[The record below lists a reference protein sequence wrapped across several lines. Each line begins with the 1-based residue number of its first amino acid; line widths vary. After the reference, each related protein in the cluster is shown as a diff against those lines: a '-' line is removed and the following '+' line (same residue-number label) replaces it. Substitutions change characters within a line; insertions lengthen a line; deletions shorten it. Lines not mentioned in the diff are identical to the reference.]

1 MDLRHARTFVTVA
14 ELGTVS
20 KAALRLRIA
29 QPALSRQINTLEQEL
44 GLKLFDRIGRRLV
57 LTGEGEQ
64 LLSDCRG
71 LLSCASAI
79 GERAQLLQRG
89 EAGVLKVGAS
99 PQHIES
105 VQSTFLH
112 RYARHYPNVQVKLVE
127 AAGRDTMAMLE
138 RREIQLGQTLLPIV
152 DPENQRFGSVALQHV
167 DLLAACHPNHSFGKG
182 PTVEIGRLALH
193 PLLVL
198 ASNFVFRGVFDAAC
212 RLAHVRPNI
221 FIESHS
227 PHTLL
232 TLAEAGHGV
241 AIIPSQLRTHHRQL
255 RIVAVTYRGQPLRA
269 PMVILWDR
277 QRPLPRYATAYCEML
292 SDYVC
297 EIFPITRPT
306 VSTRDTKALQS
317 HARRAHAR
325 VSR

>member
-29 QPALSRQINTLEQEL
+29 QPALSRQINALEQEL
-44 GLKLFDRIGRRLV
+44 GLKLFDRVGRRLL

-79 GERAQLLQRG
+79 GEHARLLQRG
-89 EAGVLKVGAS
+89 DAGILKVGAS

-112 RYARHYPNVQVKLVE
+112 RYTRRYPNVQVKLVE
-127 AAGRDTMAMLE
+127 AAGRDTMTMLE
-138 RREIQLGQTLLPIV
+138 RQEIHLGQNLAPILRS
-152 DPENQRFGSVALQHV
+152 DDKRFGSVALQHV
-167 DLLAACHPNHSFGKG
+167 DLLAACHPSLSFGKG
-182 PTVEIGRLALH
+182 LTVDISRLMPH
-193 PLLVL
+193 PLLL
-198 ASNFVFRGVFDAAC
+198 LTSNFVFRRVFDAAC
-212 RLAHVRPNI
+212 RLAHVSPNI
-221 FIESHS
+221 FIESRT

-241 AIIPSQLRTHHRQL
+241 AIIPSQLQVTHHRL
-255 RIVAVTYRGQPLRA
+255 RIVAVTYRGRPLRT
-269 PMVILWDR
+269 PMVILWDKM
-277 QRPLPRYATAYCEML
+277 RPLPRYATAYCEML
-292 SDYVC
+292 ADYVR

-306 VSTRDTKALQS
+306 APTRAI
-317 HARRAHAR
+317 R
-325 VSR
+325 